1 MNFQKTWG
9 SQHPNYT
16 RPNYFHEPTKLENIA
31 VYILGV
37 VAFLIALH
45 DLAVYI
51 VFNY

>member
-9 SQHPNYT
+9 AQHPNYT
-16 RPNYFHEPTKLENIA
+16 RPNYYHQPTKLEKIA
-31 VYILGV
+31 IYFLGA

-45 DLAVYI
+45 DLAIHI